1 MKTNIATTQ
10 SQSDRLLRCGVSAD
24 TADMSIRTITE
35 PMIRDIAEWE
45 TPLLLTMPYS
55 SAKDIYRGDYVEPAW
70 SLSALLSYVLPK
82 HLDDFP
88 FTQWIEPFSDGEIC
102 EIEDDDERVL
112 NGDVKLSYEET
123 AWIVDYDWDGF
134 TGVLPNSDN
143 PIEACVRAIE
153 LLYANGYNFTEI

>member
-1 MKTNIATTQ
+1 MKTNITTTIQQ
-10 SQSDRLLRCGVSAD
+10 SERLLRCGVSAD
-24 TADMSIRTITE
+24 TADMHWDNKTLDE
-35 PMIRDIAEWE
+35 PFLDTGEV
-45 TPLLLTMPYS
+45 TDKCDT
-55 SAKDIYRGDYVEPAW
+55 PAW
-70 SLSALLSYVLPK
+70 SLSALLSNVLPK
-82 HLDDFP
+82 HLDNFP

-102 EIEDDDERVL
+102 EIVGNDERVL

-153 LLYANGYNFTEI
+153 LLYANGYKFNEI

>member
-1 MKTNIATTQ
+1 MIATDK
-10 SQSDRLLRCGVSAD
+10 SQSSRLLRCGVSAD
-24 TADMSIRTITE
+24 TADMIYQMPITVSQKATKE
-35 PMIRDIAEWE
+35 DI
-45 TPLLLTMPYS
+45 LLVRKADKTLFDT
-55 SAKDIYRGDYVEPAW
+55 DTPAW
-70 SLSALLSYVLPK
+70 SLSALFSNVLPK

-88 FTQWIEPFSDGEIC
+88 FTQWIKPFSDGEIC
-102 EIEDDDERVL
+102 EIENNDERVL

-153 LLYANGYNFTEI
+153 LLYANGYKFNEI